1 MPVSFLKV
9 RRQFEDI
16 FVTLESSSTASVL
29 TGDRAQGVLGTSLCG
44 ELQPCFAGML
54 RHPPTPTPT
63 LVLRAGAGPHPL
75 TLGFVPV
82 TPAVHTEKTGF
93 VIFFKPV
100 PALPFPLCLGVFK
113 KRF

>member
-1 MPVSFLKV
+1 MPLSFLKV
-9 RRQFEDI
+9 GRQFGDI
-16 FVTLESSSTASVL
+16 FVTLESSSIASVL
-29 TGDRAQGVLGTSLCG
+29 TGESAPGVLGTSLCE
-44 ELQPCFAGML
+44 ELHPCFAGML
-54 RHPPTPTPT
+54 RQVPPIPRTPVP
-63 LVLRAGAGPHPL
+63 RAGAGPHPL

-100 PALPFPLCLGVFK
+100 PALPFPLCLRGLK

>member
-54 RHPPTPTPT
+54 RHPPT
-63 LVLRAGAGPHPL
+63 
-75 TLGFVPV
+75 LGFVPV